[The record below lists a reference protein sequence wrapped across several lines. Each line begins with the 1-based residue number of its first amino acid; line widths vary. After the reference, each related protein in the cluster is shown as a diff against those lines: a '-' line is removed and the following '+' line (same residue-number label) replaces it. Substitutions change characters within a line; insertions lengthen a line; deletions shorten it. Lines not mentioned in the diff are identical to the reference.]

1 MAIGVS
7 RSANYYT
14 VGTVGKI
21 SGYNSALPSSY
32 GTAGTVSQNI
42 GASVAFFHIVVKNSG
57 ASARDVSAETGQG
70 GVLDVIFRNLPQGI
84 LAYFVTNSSAGLIDI
99 VVDGV
104 NCPTAAALQAQLQAL
119 GTVNSIDISGTTV
132 ALATSFSCS

>member
-1 MAIGVS
+1 MAIGVT
-7 RSANYYT
+7 RSSNYYT

-32 GTAGTVSQNI
+32 GGAGTVSQNI
-42 GASVAFFHIVVKNSG
+42 GASVQFFHIVVKNGS
-57 ASARDVSAETGQG
+57 ASARDVSGETGQG

-84 LAYFVTNSSAGLIDI
+84 LAYFITNDNSGTVSI

-104 NCPTAAALQAQLQAL
+104 NAPTAASLQSALQAL
-119 GTVNSIDISGTTV
+119 GTVNGMDLSGTTV
-132 ALATSFSCS
+132 TLGSSFAVA